1 MCLLATERV
10 TNRQFNLL
18 ECLKVFTGNLS
29 PYNESPSHN
38 ATGRLSLNLNIY
50 PLVFLC
56 EQHLVRILWRMINVI
71 RRGKRR
77 RPYAIK
83 TIKNTEKAIIAFDK
97 V

>member
-18 ECLKVFTGNLS
+18 ECLKIFTGNLS
-29 PYNESPSHN
+29 PYNEFPPP

-71 RRGKRR
+71 RRGQRR